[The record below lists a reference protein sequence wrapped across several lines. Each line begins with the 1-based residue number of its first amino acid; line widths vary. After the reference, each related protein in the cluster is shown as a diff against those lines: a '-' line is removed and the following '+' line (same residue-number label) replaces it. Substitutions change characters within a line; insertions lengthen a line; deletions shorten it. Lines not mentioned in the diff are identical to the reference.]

1 MRKQLWIH
9 VGNIN
14 RTLIIDYFILFIL
27 HRQLLRT
34 GIQFQIYF
42 YTRFDYIAMQL
53 DIITRTSAFCIKHR
67 FLQANSSSFS
77 NLLLCRISLSR
88 TSIYIVFIYSYYCY
102 KEKLSNMLNH
112 HCKNIWTKLFYKK
125 DTLTFVDLSIT
136 FKIRMKNP

>member
-1 MRKQLWIH
+1 MLKEMSRKNMLEMSNILWYSLYISTTNL
-9 VGNIN
+9 VI
-14 RTLIIDYFILFIL
+14 RISKTVLVDYFILFIL

-34 GIQFQIYF
+34 GIQFQTYF

-67 FLQANSSSFS
+67 FLQVNSSSFS

-112 HCKNIWTKLFYKK
+112 HCK
-125 DTLTFVDLSIT
+125 SI
-136 FKIRMKNP
+136 